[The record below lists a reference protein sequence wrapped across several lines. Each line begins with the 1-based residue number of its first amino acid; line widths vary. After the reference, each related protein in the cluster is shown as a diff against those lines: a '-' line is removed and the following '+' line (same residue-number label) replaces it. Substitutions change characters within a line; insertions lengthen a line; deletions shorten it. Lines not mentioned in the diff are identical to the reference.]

1 MQNGNE
7 SPRDETRCIEAT
19 EEDKARNRRSCGERL
34 ASKWSIWKNT
44 RKTLQNALWEMCEI
58 SQLQLELLGGRAEAG
73 HSAVEQLF
81 GRLLSA
87 LLKNLNF
94 HFLLQ
99 IGGENL

>member
-1 MQNGNE
+1 
-7 SPRDETRCIEAT
+7 
-19 EEDKARNRRSCGERL
+19 
-34 ASKWSIWKNT
+34 
-44 RKTLQNALWEMCEI
+44 MCEI
-58 SQLQLELLGGRAEAG
+58 SQLQLELQGERGEGG
-73 HSAVEQLF
+73 QLF

>member
-1 MQNGNE
+1 MAT
-7 SPRDETRCIEAT
+7 SRRETRRDVLRQLKRIKHRT
-19 EEDKARNRRSCGERL
+19 GGARGERL
-34 ASKWSIWKNT
+34 ASKWCIWKNT

-58 SQLQLELLGGRAEAG
+58 SQLQLELLGEREEGG